1 MEEVVGKAKVL
12 KQFSTR
18 KNEHVVG
25 GMLLD
30 GYLARGASVRVSRRG
45 TVIGVGKIKNMQSH
59 KQNVDRVETGS
70 EFGTQIEAVF
80 EIAQGDTLECFTT
93 SLK

>member
-1 MEEVVGKAKVL
+1 MEEVGGKAKVL
-12 KQFSTR
+12 KQFSSR

-25 GMLLD
+25 GSVVE
-30 GYLARGASVRVSRRG
+30 GYLAKGASVRVTRRS

-80 EIAQGDTLECFTT
+80 EITQGDTLECFTT